1 MLLDLRTK
9 GRQVSVTIY
18 DIARRAKVGI
28 GTVSRVL
35 NNHPSVSAQTRQH
48 VLSIA
53 EKMDYHPNASAQ
65 RLARRKSRTVTVMMP
80 YITNYFFVEMLGGIQ
95 DTLFKQDYDM
105 MLYGVNHPRQ
115 VENYF
120 QRSIRVGHSDG
131 ILVASLDIPQTYSQK
146 CLRDNFP
153 LIMLDRYNEHFD
165 SYSVDNTAG
174 ARAATEFLV
183 SLGHRNIA
191 MITGIAE
198 SIPSIERTA
207 GYKLALSAAGDVRDL
222 GVFHPEHE
230 LMNDGFSKESGYEVM
245 KRILG
250 LPRDQQPTG
259 VFIASDIQAFGAI
272 HALHEGNRSCPDDVS
287 IVSFDDIELSN
298 YYGLTTMRQPIHAI
312 GVLATTRL
320 FERLDQPQLPAE
332 HSVFK
337 PELVIRNTAAAPTQ
351 SHDL

>member
-1 MLLDLRTK
+1 L
-9 GRQVSVTIY
+9 SVTIY
-18 DIARRAKVGI
+18 DIASKAKVGI

-35 NNHPSVSAQTRQH
+35 NNHPSVSDRTRQH
-48 VLSIA
+48 VMSIA
-53 EKMDYHPNASAQ
+53 ESLDYHPNASAQ

-95 DTLFKQDYDM
+95 ETLFKQDYDM

-115 VENYF
+115 AENYL

-131 ILVASLDIPQTYSQK
+131 ILVASLDIPQSYTQK

-165 SYSVDNTAG
+165 SYSVDSVEG
-174 ARAATEFLV
+174 ARAATQYLV
-183 SLGHRNIA
+183 SLGHRHIA

-207 GYKLALSAAGDVRDL
+207 GYRQAIAEANDQVRNL
-222 GVFHPEHE
+222 GVFHPSDERI
-230 LMNDGFSKESGYEVM
+230 NDGFSKESGYEVM
-245 KRILG
+245 KHILQ
-250 LPRDQQPTG
+250 LPADRQPTG

-272 HALHEGNRSCPDDVS
+272 HALREHNLSCPEDMS
-287 IVSFDDIELSN
+287 IVSFDDIEMST
-298 YYGLTTMRQPIHAI
+298 YYGLTTMHQPIHSI

-320 FERLDQPQLPAE
+320 FERLDDPRLHPE
-332 HSVFK
+332 HTVFK
-337 PELVIRNTAAAPTQ
+337 PELVIRNTAAAPCARVAT
-351 SHDL
+351 